1 LPKARAKEKR
11 MSDNFLFAEEPELV
25 EPTLHGSWKILI
37 VDDEPEVHAVTR
49 LALSDFTFQGKD
61 LTFFSAYSGAD
72 AKKLIEQH
80 PDAAIMLL
88 DVVMETDDAGLLVA
102 SYIREQLYN
111 EHVRIIL
118 RTGQP
123 GQAPERQ
130 VIINYDINDYKSKT
144 ELTAQKLFTV
154 IMSSLRSYRDILSL
168 EQSRQGL
175 EKIINASADLFSSHS
190 MDQFIDGVLQQLT
203 SILGCDENV
212 LLVSASMLA
221 GNTDGEVNDPHKF
234 VVFAGQG
241 EYASKAGKPV
251 QDVLAPELLDAFE
264 IALQSRCIVY
274 RDNYLVAYCTS
285 KFAHGSLLYISGLPG
300 VISENQK
307 RLIELFSQNVQI
319 AYENVQLQHEIEDTQ
334 REIVYR
340 LSEAVEHRSIETG
353 NHVKRV
359 AFICYDLAKA
369 YGMPEDEAE
378 RLMFAAPLH
387 DVGKVGI
394 PDDILNK
401 PAKLIEQEWEV
412 MKTHANIGYD
422 ILKNSKRSIIQ
433 AGAVIAQDH
442 HEKWDGSGYPAGKKG
457 EDIHIYGRIVAL
469 ADVYDALRHRR
480 CYKQAWSLEQVM
492 ANIEAEAGKQFDPK
506 LVEIFKHRVD
516 KLEAI
521 LQKYPDSDE

>member
-1 LPKARAKEKR
+1 
-11 MSDNFLFAEEPELV
+11 MSDEFLFAEESEQT
-25 EPTLHGSWKILI
+25 EPTLNGSWKVLI
-37 VDDEPEVHAVTR
+37 VDDEPEVHAVTK
-49 LALSDFTFQGKD
+49 LALSDFTFQSKN
-61 LTFFSAYSGAD
+61 LTFISAYSGAE

-80 PDAAIMLL
+80 PDTAVMLL

-102 SYIREQLYN
+102 SYIRETLHN

-154 IMSSLRSYRDILSL
+154 IMSSLRSYRDIMSL

-190 MDQFIDGVLQQLT
+190 MEQFIDGVLQQLT
-203 SILGCDENV
+203 SILGCNENA
-212 LLVSASMLA
+212 LLVSSSMVA
-221 GNTDGEVNDPHKF
+221 GNISGEVSDPHKL

-241 EYASKAGKPV
+241 EFERQEGKPV

-264 IALQSRCIVY
+264 SALKSKGIVY

-285 KFAHGSLLYISGLPG
+285 KFTHGSLLYISGLPG
-300 VISENQK
+300 IISENQK
-307 RLIELFSQNVQI
+307 KLIELFSQNVQI

-359 AFICYDLAKA
+359 AFICYDLAIG
-369 YGMPEDEAE
+369 YGLPDEEAE

-394 PDDILNK
+394 PDGILNK
-401 PAKLIEQEWEV
+401 PAKLQGQEWEV
-412 MKTHANIGYD
+412 MKTHASIGYE

-442 HEKWDGSGYPAGKKG
+442 HEKWDGTGYPAGKKG
-457 EDIHIYGRIVAL
+457 EDIHIYGRIAAL

-480 CYKQAWSLEQVM
+480 CYKSAWSLQQVI
-492 ANIEAEAGKQFDPK
+492 AHIEAESGKQFDPK
-506 LVEIFKHRVD
+506 LVEIFLQRVD

>member
-1 LPKARAKEKR
+1 MNDE
-11 MSDNFLFAEEPELV
+11 FLFAEEPEPT
-25 EPTLHGSWKILI
+25 EPTLNGSWKVLI
-37 VDDEPEVHAVTR
+37 VDDEPEVHAVTK
-49 LALSDFTFQGKD
+49 LALSDFTFQSKN
-61 LTFFSAYSGAD
+61 LTFISAYSGAE

-80 PDAAIMLL
+80 PDTAVMLL

-102 SYIREQLYN
+102 SYIRETLHN

-154 IMSSLRSYRDILSL
+154 IMSSLRSYRDIMSL

-190 MDQFIDGVLQQLT
+190 MEQFIDGVLQQLT
-203 SILGCDENV
+203 SILGCNENA
-212 LLVSASMLA
+212 LLVSSSMVA
-221 GNTDGEVNDPHKF
+221 GNISGDVSDPHKL

-241 EYASKAGKPV
+241 EFERQEGKPV

-264 IALQSRCIVY
+264 SALKSKGIVY
-274 RDNYLVAYCTS
+274 KDNYLVAYCTS
-285 KFAHGSLLYISGLPG
+285 KFTHGSLLYISGLPG
-300 VISENQK
+300 MISENQK
-307 RLIELFSQNVQI
+307 KLIELFSQNVQI

-359 AFICYDLAKA
+359 AFICYDLAIG
-369 YGMPEDEAE
+369 YGLPDEEAE

-394 PDDILNK
+394 PDGILNK
-401 PAKLIEQEWEV
+401 PAKLQGQEWEV
-412 MKTHANIGYD
+412 MKTHASIGYE

-457 EDIHIYGRIVAL
+457 EDIHIYGRIAAL

-480 CYKQAWSLEQVM
+480 CYKSAWSLQQVI
-492 ANIEAEAGKQFDPK
+492 AHIEAESGKQFDPK
-506 LVEIFKHRVD
+506 LVKIFLQRVD

>member
-1 LPKARAKEKR
+1 
-11 MSDNFLFAEEPELV
+11 MSDDFLFAEEPE
-25 EPTLHGSWKILI
+25 PTVAVLNGSWKVLI
-37 VDDEPEVHAVTR
+37 VDDEPEVHAVTK
-49 LALSDFTFQGKD
+49 LALSDFTFQSKN
-61 LTFFSAYSGAD
+61 LTFFSAYSGSEARE
-72 AKKLIEQH
+72 LIKQH
-80 PDAAIMLL
+80 PDTAIILL

-102 SYIREQLYN
+102 RYTREELHN

-154 IMSSLRSYRDILSL
+154 IMSSLRSYRDIMSL

-190 MDQFIDGVLQQLT
+190 MEQFIDGVLQQLT
-203 SILGCDENV
+203 SILGCNEDA
-212 LLVSASMLA
+212 LLVSSSLVA
-221 GNTDGEVNDPHKF
+221 GNVAGEITDPHNL

-241 EYASKAGKPV
+241 EFESKEGKPV
-251 QDVLAPELLDAFE
+251 QEVLAPELMEAFDK
-264 IALQSRCIVY
+264 ALKSRSIVY

-285 KFAHGSLLYISGLPG
+285 KFTHGSLLYISGLPG
-300 VISENQK
+300 TITENQK
-307 RLIELFSQNVQI
+307 KLIELFSQNVQV

-340 LSEAVEHRSIETG
+340 LSEAVEHRSVETG

-369 YGMPEDEAE
+369 YGLPEEEAE

-394 PDDILNK
+394 PDGILNK
-401 PAKLIEQEWEV
+401 PAKLQGQEWEV
-412 MKTHANIGYD
+412 MKTHTSIGYD
-422 ILKNSKRSIIQ
+422 ILKDSKRSIIQ

-442 HEKWDGSGYPAGKKG
+442 HEKWDGTGYPAGKKG
-457 EDIHIYGRIVAL
+457 EDIHIYGRIAAL

-480 CYKQAWSLEQVM
+480 CYKSAWPLERVM
-492 ANIEAEAGKQFDPK
+492 ATIEAEAGKQFDPE
-506 LVEIFKHRVD
+506 LVEIFKSRVD

-521 LQKYPDSDE
+521 LQKYPDSND

>member
-1 LPKARAKEKR
+1 
-11 MSDNFLFAEEPELV
+11 MSDDFLFAEETDHE
-25 EPTLHGSWKILI
+25 EPVVHGSWKILI
-37 VDDEPEVHAVTR
+37 VDDEPEVHAVTK
-49 LALSDFTFQGKD
+49 LALSDFTFQGKN
-61 LTFFSAYSGAD
+61 LTFYSAYSGAD
-72 AKKLIEQH
+72 AKALIEQH

-102 SYIREQLYN
+102 RYIREQLHN

-175 EKIINASADLFSSHS
+175 EKIINASANLFTSHS
-190 MDQFIDGVLQQLT
+190 MEQFIDGVLQQLT
-203 SILGCDENV
+203 SILGCNEDA
-212 LLVSASMLA
+212 LLVSSSLVA
-221 GNTDGEVNDPHKF
+221 GNISGDVSDPHKL

-241 EYASKAGKPV
+241 EFERKEGRPV
-251 QDVLAPELLDAFE
+251 QEVLAPELLDAFE
-264 IALQSRCIVY
+264 VALNSRGIVY
-274 RDNYLVAYCTS
+274 RQNYLVAYCTS
-285 KFAHGSLLYISGLPG
+285 KFTHGSLLYISGLPG
-300 VISENQK
+300 TITESQK
-307 RLIELFSQNVQI
+307 KLIELFSQNVQI

-340 LSEAVEHRSIETG
+340 LSEAVEHRSVETG

-359 AFICYDLAKA
+359 AFICYELGKA
-369 YGMPEDEAE
+369 YGLADEEAE

-394 PDDILNK
+394 PDGILNK
-401 PAKLIEQEWEV
+401 PSKLQGQEWEV
-412 MKTHANIGYD
+412 MKTHASIGYD
-422 ILKNSKRSIIQ
+422 ILKDSKRSIIQ
-433 AGAVIAQDH
+433 AGAIIALDH
-442 HEKWDGSGYPAGKKG
+442 HEKWDGSGYPSGKKG
-457 EDIHIYGRIVAL
+457 EDIHIYGRIAAL

-480 CYKQAWSLEQVM
+480 SYKSAWPLEQVM
-492 ANIEAEAGKQFDPK
+492 ALIESEAGKQFDPK
-506 LVEIFKHRVD
+506 LVEIFKLRVD

-521 LQKYPDSDE
+521 LQKYPDNEE

>member
-1 LPKARAKEKR
+1 
-11 MSDNFLFAEEPELV
+11 MSDDFLFADEADHEEPV
-25 EPTLHGSWKILI
+25 VHGSWKILI
-37 VDDEPEVHAVTR
+37 VDDEPEVHAVTK
-49 LALSDFTFQGKD
+49 LALSDFTFQGKN
-61 LTFFSAYSGAD
+61 LTFYSAYSGAE
-72 AKKLIEQH
+72 AKALIEQH

-102 SYIREQLYN
+102 RYIREQLHN

-175 EKIINASADLFSSHS
+175 EKIINASANLFTSHS
-190 MDQFIDGVLQQLT
+190 MEQFIDGVLQQLT
-203 SILGCDENV
+203 SILGCNEDA
-212 LLVSASMLA
+212 LLVSSSLVA
-221 GNTDGEVNDPHKF
+221 GNISGDVSDPHKL

-241 EYASKAGKPV
+241 EFECKEGRPV
-251 QDVLAPELLDAFE
+251 QEVLAPELLDAFE
-264 IALQSRCIVY
+264 VALNSRGIVY
-274 RDNYLVAYCTS
+274 RENYLVAYCTS
-285 KFAHGSLLYISGLPG
+285 KFTHGSLLYISGLPG
-300 VISENQK
+300 IITESQK
-307 RLIELFSQNVQI
+307 KLIELFSQNVQI

-340 LSEAVEHRSIETG
+340 LSEAVEHRSVETG

-359 AFICYDLAKA
+359 AFICYELAKA
-369 YGMPEDEAE
+369 YGLADEEAE

-394 PDDILNK
+394 PDGILNK
-401 PAKLIEQEWEV
+401 PAKLQGQEWEV
-412 MKTHANIGYD
+412 MKTHASIGYD
-422 ILKNSKRSIIQ
+422 ILKDSKRSIIQ
-433 AGAVIAQDH
+433 AGAIIALDH
-442 HEKWDGSGYPAGKKG
+442 HEKWDGTGYPSGKKG
-457 EDIHIYGRIVAL
+457 EAIHIYGRIAAL

-480 CYKQAWSLEQVM
+480 SYKSAWPLEQVLTL
-492 ANIEAEAGKQFDPK
+492 IESEAGKQFDPK
-506 LVEIFKHRVD
+506 LVEIFKRRVD

-521 LQKYPDSDE
+521 LQKYPDNEE

>member
-1 LPKARAKEKR
+1 
-11 MSDNFLFAEEPELV
+11 MSDDFLFAEESEQA
-25 EPTLHGSWKILI
+25 EPALHGSWKILI
-37 VDDEPEVHAVTR
+37 VDDEPEVHAVTK
-49 LALSDFTFQGKD
+49 LALSDFTFQGKN
-61 LTFFSAYSGAD
+61 LSFFSAYSGAQ
-72 AKKLIEQH
+72 AKELIKQH

-102 SYIREQLYN
+102 RYIREQLHN
-111 EHVRIIL
+111 DHVRIIL

-154 IMSSLRSYRDILSL
+154 VMSSLRSYRDILSL

-190 MDQFIDGVLQQLT
+190 MEQFIDGVLQQLT
-203 SILGCDENV
+203 SILGCDENA
-212 LLVSASMLA
+212 LLVSSSLVA
-221 GNTDGEVNDPHKF
+221 GNISGDVADPHKL

-241 EYASKAGKPV
+241 EFESKEGRPV

-264 IALQSRCIVY
+264 VALHSRGIVY

-285 KFAHGSLLYISGLPG
+285 KFTHGSLLYISGLPG
-300 VISENQK
+300 VITENQK
-307 RLIELFSQNVQI
+307 GLIELFSQNVQI

-359 AFICYDLAKA
+359 AFICYELAKS
-369 YGMPEDEAE
+369 YGLPDDEAE

-394 PDDILNK
+394 PDGILNK
-401 PAKLIEQEWEV
+401 PAKLLAHEWEV
-412 MKTHANIGYD
+412 MKNHASIGYE
-422 ILKNSKRSIIQ
+422 ILKDSKRSIIQ
-433 AGAVIAQDH
+433 AGAIIAQDH
-442 HEKWDGSGYPAGKKG
+442 HEKWDGSGYPNAKKG
-457 EDIHIYGRIVAL
+457 EDIHIYGRIAAL

-480 CYKQAWSLEQVM
+480 CYKSAWSLQQVTDF
-492 ANIEAEAGKQFDPK
+492 IKAESGKQFDPK
-506 LVEIFKHRVD
+506 LVEIFISRVD

>member
-1 LPKARAKEKR
+1 
-11 MSDNFLFAEEPELV
+11 MSDDFLFAEEPEPIITVLN
-25 EPTLHGSWKILI
+25 GSWKVLI
-37 VDDEPEVHAVTR
+37 VDDEPEVHAVTK
-49 LALSDFTFQGKD
+49 LALSDFTFQSKN
-61 LTFFSAYSGAD
+61 LTFFSAYSGSEARS
-72 AKKLIEQH
+72 LIKQH
-80 PDAAIMLL
+80 PDTAIILL

-102 SYIREQLYN
+102 RYIREELHN

-154 IMSSLRSYRDILSL
+154 IMSSLRSYRDIMSL

-190 MDQFIDGVLQQLT
+190 MEQFIDGVLQQLT
-203 SILGCDENV
+203 SILGCNENA
-212 LLVSASMLA
+212 LLVSSSLVA
-221 GNTDGEVNDPHKF
+221 GNVAGEITDPHNL

-241 EYASKAGKPV
+241 EFESKEGKPV
-251 QDVLAPELLDAFE
+251 QEVLAPELMDAFDT
-264 IALQSRCIVY
+264 ALKSRGIVY

-285 KFAHGSLLYISGLPG
+285 KFTHGSLLYISGLSG
-300 VISENQK
+300 TLTENQK
-307 RLIELFSQNVQI
+307 KLIELFSQNVQI

-340 LSEAVEHRSIETG
+340 LSEAVEHRSVETG

-359 AFICYDLAKA
+359 AFICYDLAQA
-369 YGMPEDEAE
+369 YGLPEEDAE

-387 DVGKVGI
+387 DVGKIAI
-394 PDDILNK
+394 PDGILNK
-401 PAKLIEQEWEV
+401 PDSLQAEEWDV
-412 MKTHANIGYD
+412 MKTHTTIGYE

-442 HEKWDGSGYPAGKKG
+442 HEKWDGTGYPAGKKG
-457 EDIHIYGRIVAL
+457 EDIHIYGRITAL

-480 CYKQAWSLEQVM
+480 CYKAAWPLEQVV
-492 ANIEAEAGKQFDPK
+492 ATIEAQAGKQFDPK
-506 LVEIFKHRVD
+506 LVEIFKRRVD

-521 LQKYPDSDE
+521 LQKYPDSNG